1 MGNRWVSMTDP
12 SLSAGAPLAW
22 LPGAAVALAVLAGAA
37 VPDEPPHAATSA
49 AVILAPRQARSTR
62 RAPPLASVIVAENSL
77 SAAPGPPEAG
87 NPRGACPRSPAA
99 PDRAPARSPPRIRLG
114 GPGCARGECCA
125 VNYRW
130 RGGDFPE
137 ARSGYASGHRRRH
150 PGPAARPGAR
160 PHRRG
165 RPAGRVGHHRAV
177 RVRG

>member
-49 AVILAPRQARSTR
+49 AVMLAPRQARSTR

-99 PDRAPARSPPRIRLG
+99 PDRAPGQVTAAAPPRWPGLRPGNVARSTIVG
-114 GPGCARGECCA
+114 AGE
-125 VNYRW
+125 
-130 RGGDFPE
+130 
-137 ARSGYASGHRRRH
+137 
-150 PGPAARPGAR
+150 
-160 PHRRG
+160 
-165 RPAGRVGHHRAV
+165 
-177 RVRG
+177 